1 MGSGL
6 RSRVVGLLS
15 PGTATIPRA
24 EYVLAGNPWTFLAQP
39 ALSARE
45 VKDAVKLIVEA
56 RERKAKEEQERKA
69 REQAPVGATAAGEAG
84 ATPASP
90 TPSQAPAPAQPTGG
104 QGAGG
109 TPAQGTGQGSGGAMA
124 GWIIGGILLLVLVL
138 IVWLFVRGKRAA
150 HAIIDRYALFLSTLS
165 YQRIRALRA
174 LDPGTPGDRL
184 KLANDDLS
192 RYLRFIRGGGDYI
205 AKAKA
210 TDLPVRLEADLDLA
224 TFLSE
229 PKNII

>member
-1 MGSGL
+1 M
-6 RSRVVGLLS
+6 
-15 PGTATIPRA
+15 
-24 EYVLAGNPWTFLAQP
+24 
-39 ALSARE
+39 
-45 VKDAVKLIVEA
+45 
-56 RERKAKEEQERKA
+56 
-69 REQAPVGATAAGEAG
+69 AA
-84 ATPASP
+84 
-90 TPSQAPAPAQPTGG
+90 
-104 QGAGG
+104 
-109 TPAQGTGQGSGGAMA
+109 
-124 GWIIGGILLLVLVL
+124 WIIGGILVLVLVL
-138 IVWLFVRGKRAA
+138 IVWLFVRSKLAA

-174 LDPGTPGDRL
+174 LDPGTPSDRL

-192 RYLRFIRGGGDYI
+192 RYLRFIRGDGAYI